1 MEIIRDQPQ
10 ISSKDLAAQLKASDR
25 TIWRDL
31 SELTE
36 RGIIRYEGAKKTGRW
51 VILNQADVGME

>member
-51 VILNQADVGME
+51 VILSSTNHNTE